1 MNKKIITVVGITILF
16 LGTCITPTV
25 AIEQSSMPIS
35 DKSVIIVDD
44 EGDGDYTSIKE
55 AVNNANPGDTIEVY
69 SGTYYECGIE
79 IYTENV
85 TLKGIPYELG
95 SGGDTGKPFINGEG
109 KDFVIGYMMTEGVLV
124 TGFRMENDGTSH
136 CIVTIYKSKNCIFL
150 NNDINNAATGLI
162 YSKGS
167 TNIQILH
174 NNISQCQIR
183 QGINF
188 HDCSY
193 FTITDNVITDVTTGI
208 CVWDSDNNTIT
219 GNKIMRCRDFGI
231 DVAGSNN
238 KIIGNHLENNSI
250 GIQIYEFFNSVK
262 RNNFINNEVHSQ
274 FIYSKPIFQRFTNIW
289 FRNYWDKPRLLPYPI
304 RGGLFIFIPIIQFDW
319 RPALKPYD
327 IGL

>member
-1 MNKKIITVVGITILF
+1 MLINKILAIGIIFLF
-16 LGTCITPTV
+16 LGASIAV
-25 AIEQSSMPIS
+25 ANLKQS
-35 DKSVIIVDD
+35 SVIIVDD

-79 IYTENV
+79 IHTENV

-95 SGGDTGKPFINGEG
+95 SGGDTGKPFINGGG
-109 KDFVIGYMMTEGVLV
+109 KDIVIEYMMTEGVLV
-124 TGFRMENDGTSH
+124 TGFRMENGGGSSH
-136 CIVTIYKSKNCIFL
+136 DMVTIYKSKNCIFS
-150 NNDINNAATGLI
+150 NNDIKNTVLVLI
-162 YSKGS
+162 FSKGS

-208 CVWDSDNNTIT
+208 LLWDSNNNTIT
-219 GNKIMRCRDFGI
+219 GNKIMRCSRFGI

-238 KIIGNHLENNSI
+238 KIIGNHLEDNSI
-250 GIQIYEFFNSVK
+250 GVQIYEFFNSVK

-304 RGGLFIFIPIIQFDW
+304 RGGLFILLPTIQFDW

>member
-1 MNKKIITVVGITILF
+1 MLINKILAIGIIFLF
-16 LGTCITPTV
+16 LGASIAV
-25 AIEQSSMPIS
+25 AYLKQS
-35 DKSVIIVDD
+35 SVIIVDD

-55 AVNNANPGDTIEVY
+55 AINNANPGDTIEVY

-79 IYTENV
+79 IYTENI
-85 TLKGIPYELG
+85 TLRGIPYELG
-95 SGGDTGKPFINGEG
+95 NGGDTGKPFINGEG
-109 KDFVIGYMMTEGVLV
+109 KDTVIRYMMTEGVLV
-124 TGFRMENDGTSH
+124 TGFRMENTSH
-136 CIVTIYKSKNCIFL
+136 CIVTIDKSKNCIFS
-150 NNDINNAATGLI
+150 NNDINNAVTGLI
-162 YSKGS
+162 YSRKS

-193 FTITDNVITDVTTGI
+193 FTISDNIITDVTTGI
-208 CVWDSDNNTIT
+208 LCWDSDNNTIT

-238 KIIGNHLENNSI
+238 KIIGNHLEDNSI

-327 IGL
+327 IGV